1 MDILEEPIRRE
12 LERFSTMLPQ
22 DETTARKGLSAGDV
36 LRAHFL
42 IANHFYNQSEG
53 LGGVGPR
60 SLDLLLS
67 AVDRQ
72 HVGYGGKQKWTNI
85 FDVCATLFFGLIKN
99 HAFHDANKR
108 TAFLSA
114 LYFLYQEG
122 WVPSVPEK
130 EFEDFTVEI
139 SDDLLNRYA
148 RFKDLS
154 RDGLGDPEVR
164 FISHYLRNNTRRMDK
179 AQYAV
184 TFRELKLILNRF
196 GFDMKDP
203 SGNHINVVKREFRRT
218 LLGLGPQR
226 EFETRVCQIG
236 FPRWGAEVGK
246 AALKTV
252 REATNLSAKD
262 GVDSA
267 AFFKGVDPMQSLI
280 VTYNAPLLSLANR

>member
-1 MDILEEPIRRE
+1 MEFLEASISRE
-12 LERFSTMLPQ
+12 FDRALKQLPASA
-22 DETTARKGLSAGDV
+22 DTNRGGLSEVDV

-42 IANHFYNQSEG
+42 IANHFYIQDEG
-53 LGGVGPR
+53 LGGIGPK
-60 SLDLLLS
+60 SIDLLLS

-72 HVGYGGKQKWTNI
+72 YVGYADRRKWTNI
-85 FDVCATLFFGLIKN
+85 FDVCATLFYGLIKN

-108 TAFLSA
+108 TAFLCA
-114 LYFLYQEG
+114 LFFLYREG
-122 WVPSVPEK
+122 WMPSVPEN

-139 SDDLLNRYA
+139 SDNQLGRYS
-148 RFKDLS
+148 RYKDLS
-154 RDGLGDPEVR
+154 KDGMGDPEVR
-164 FISHYLRNNTRRMDK
+164 FIAHYLRSNTRRIDK
-179 AQYAV
+179 VQYAI

-196 GFDMKDP
+196 GFDLKDP
-203 SGNHINVVKREFRRT
+203 SGNHINVVKTEVRKT
-218 LLGLGPQR
+218 LLGFGPLR

-252 REATNLSAKD
+252 REATALRAKD

-280 VTYNAPLLSLANR
+280 VTYNTPLLSLANR

>member
-1 MDILEEPIRRE
+1 MDSLEEPIKRE
-12 LERFSTMLPQ
+12 FDRALSQLSAIDHTG
-22 DETTARKGLSAGDV
+22 RKGLTAADV

-42 IANHFYNQSEG
+42 IANHFYIQDEG

-60 SLDLLLS
+60 SIELLLS

-72 HVGYGGKQKWTNI
+72 YVGYGGKSKWANI
-85 FDVCATLFFGLIKN
+85 FDICATLFFGLIKN

-108 TAFLSA
+108 TAFLSS
-114 LYFLYQEG
+114 LYYLYQEG

-139 SDDLLNRYA
+139 SDNLLAKYA
-148 RFKDLS
+148 RYRDLKK
-154 RDGLGDPEVR
+154 DGLGDPEVR
-164 FISHYLRNNTRRMDK
+164 FISHYLRSNTRRLDK
-179 AQYAV
+179 VQYAV

-203 SGNHINVVKREFRRT
+203 SGNHINVVKRETRRT
-218 LLGLGPQR
+218 LLGFGPSR

-236 FPRWGAEVGK
+236 FPRWGAEVGR

-252 REATNLSAKD
+252 REAARLGPKD

-267 AFFKGVDPMQSLI
+267 AFFKGLDPMQSLI

>member
-1 MDILEEPIRRE
+1 MDFLEEPIRRE
-12 LERFSTMLPQ
+12 YDRALQQLPSLE
-22 DETTARKGLSAGDV
+22 DIGRKGLSAVDV

-42 IANHFYNQSEG
+42 IANHFYIQDDG

-60 SLDLLLS
+60 SVELLLS

-72 HVGYGGKQKWTNI
+72 YVGYGGKQKWRNS

-114 LYFLYQEG
+114 LYYLYREG

-139 SDDLLNRYA
+139 SDNLLSKYS
-148 RFKDLS
+148 RFRDLS
-154 RDGLGDPEVR
+154 KDGIGDAEVR
-164 FISHYLRNNTRRMDK
+164 FISHYLRNNTRRLDK
-179 AQYAV
+179 VNYAI
-184 TFRELKLILNRF
+184 TFRELRLILNRF
-196 GFDMKDP
+196 GFDLKDP
-203 SGNHINVVKREFRRT
+203 SGNHINVVKREKKKGF
-218 LLGLGPQR
+218 LGLGPVR
-226 EFETRVCQIG
+226 EVETRVCQIG
-236 FPRWGAEVGK
+236 FPRWTAEVGK

-252 REATNLSAKD
+252 REATKLSAKD

-267 AFFKGVDPMQSLI
+267 AFFKGLDPMQSLI